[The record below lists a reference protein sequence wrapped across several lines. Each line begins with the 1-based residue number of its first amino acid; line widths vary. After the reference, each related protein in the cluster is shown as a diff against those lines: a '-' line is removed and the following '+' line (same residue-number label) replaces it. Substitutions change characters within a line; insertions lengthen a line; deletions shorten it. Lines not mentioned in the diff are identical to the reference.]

1 MKEIMV
7 GCIFAY
13 TFALVVIGGVT
24 CSEEYIASNAEARTI
39 AAEARQEARDIDF
52 EERQLERGCV
62 QPESFESAHKRTD

>member
-1 MKEIMV
+1 MKELMV
-7 GCIFAY
+7 GCIFA
-13 TFALVVIGGVT
+13 LVIIGGFT
-24 CSEEYIASNAEARTI
+24 CAQELIASNAEARTI

>member
-1 MKEIMV
+1 MKE
-7 GCIFAY
+7 F
-13 TFALVVIGGVT
+13 LVMCAFIVFVVAGSLCVVERVE
-24 CSEEYIASNAEARTI
+24 SHKEARQI